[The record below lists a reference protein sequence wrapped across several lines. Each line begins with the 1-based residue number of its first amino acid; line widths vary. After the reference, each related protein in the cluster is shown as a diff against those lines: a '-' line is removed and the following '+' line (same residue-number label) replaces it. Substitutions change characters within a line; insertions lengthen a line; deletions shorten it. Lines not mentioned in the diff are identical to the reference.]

1 MKVLNLPFSKK
12 NNIIKSDVEGY
23 LLMMPFSEK
32 LVNHIGTLHGSA
44 SFALAEITS
53 GYFLNIN
60 FSDIAEQTIPILRGS
75 TVKYKKITSSTLYSK
90 AKLKGTTISDLLLLL
105 QFKRKVLFS
114 IEVKLYDEQGQLVVS
129 SEFEWFVS
137 MK

>member
-1 MKVLNLPFSKK
+1 
-12 NNIIKSDVEGY
+12 
-23 LLMMPFSEK
+23 MMPFTEK
-32 LVNHIGTLHGSA
+32 VINHLGTLHGSA

-53 GYFLNIN
+53 GYFLNTN
-60 FSDIAEQTIPILRGS
+60 FKDIADQTIPILRGS
-75 TVKYKKITSSTLYSK
+75 TVKYRKVTSSTLYSR
-90 AKLKGTTISDLLLLL
+90 AKLKGTTVSDLLLLL

-114 IEVKLYDEQGQLVVS
+114 IEVKLYDAEDQLVVS